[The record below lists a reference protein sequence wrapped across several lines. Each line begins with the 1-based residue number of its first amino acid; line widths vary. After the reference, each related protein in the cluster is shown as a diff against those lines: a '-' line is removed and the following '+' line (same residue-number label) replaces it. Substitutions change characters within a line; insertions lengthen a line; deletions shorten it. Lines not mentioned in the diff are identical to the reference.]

1 VRTNPHWRED
11 NPQEEETMR
20 VLRANVETG
29 TVAYEEVP
37 ESWRKYGGR
46 ALVARFLLDE
56 VPPTCDPLGPANKLI
71 WAPGLLTGHMLSSL
85 DRISVG
91 AKSPLTGGAK
101 EANGGGST
109 GMRMAWLRL
118 FALIIE
124 GGSRTGGEW
133 QVLVVD
139 QDGARFEDAS
149 DLVGLGLVATGE
161 RLAARFGD
169 KIGISAIG
177 TGGERLYHS
186 AGITH
191 LDKDRNLTR
200 ISARGGLG
208 AVMGSKRLKAVVF
221 DHYRSDQPE
230 IVDPELFK
238 DASRRYLKALQAH
251 PQTGELYPKYGTAA
265 MVNLC
270 NTLGGM
276 PTRNFSAGRFE
287 GADEVSGEAIRE
299 RNVAR
304 GGDPTHACMAGCI
317 IRCSNIYAGPD
328 GATLVTPLEYE
339 TVGLMGSNLGLHDTD
354 DIARLNAIANDVG
367 VDTIEIGAAL
377 GVAAE
382 AGYMTFG
389 DGASALRLMEEIR
402 EGTPLGRILAAG
414 AGVTGKVLG
423 IRRVPV
429 VKNQAISAYDPRAI
443 KGTGVT
449 YATSAQGADHTSGL
463 TIRAQVDHTD
473 PEGQVALSRGA
484 QYRMAGYDSLGACIF
499 AGFALDATLVRDL
512 LNGRYGWDVGD
523 SFLTDLGRESILM
536 EREFNR
542 AAGFTPA
549 DDRLPEWM
557 TTEELPDVGTAF
569 DVPPA
574 EIDAIFD

>member
-1 VRTNPHWRED
+1 
-11 NPQEEETMR
+11 MR
-20 VLRANVETG
+20 VLRANAETG
-29 TVAYEEVP
+29 AVAYEEVP
-37 ESWRKYGGR
+37 ASWQKLGGR
-46 ALVARFLLDE
+46 ALIARFLLDE

-71 WAPGLLTGHMLSSL
+71 WAPGLLSGHMLSSL

-91 AKSPLTGGAK
+91 GKSPLTGGAK
-101 EANGGGST
+101 ESNGGGST
-109 GMRMAWLRL
+109 AMRLVWLRL
-118 FALIIE
+118 FALIVE
-124 GGSRTGGEW
+124 GGPPADGTWRL
-133 QVLVVD
+133 LVID

-149 DLVGLGLVATGE
+149 DLVGLGLAATGE
-161 RLAARFGD
+161 RLVARFGPR
-169 KIGISAIG
+169 IAISAIG
-177 TGGERLYHS
+177 PAGERLYHS

-221 DHYRSDQPE
+221 DHSRSNRPE
-230 IVDPELFK
+230 PADPALFK
-238 DASRRYLKALQAH
+238 DASRRYLQALQDH
-251 PQTGELYPKYGTAA
+251 PQTGRLYPKYGTAA
-265 MVNLC
+265 IVSLC
-270 NTLGGM
+270 NTLGGI
-276 PTRNFSAGRFE
+276 PTRSFSAGRFE
-287 GADEVSGEAIRE
+287 GAEKIGGEALRE
-299 RNVAR
+299 RILAR
-304 GGDPTHACMAGCI
+304 GGEPTHACMQGCI
-317 IRCSNIYAGPD
+317 IRCSNVYAGPD
-328 GATLVTPLEYE
+328 GSTLVTPLEYE
-339 TVGLMGSNLGLHDTD
+339 TIGLMGSNLGLDDLD

-382 AGYMTFG
+382 AGLFSFG
-389 DGASALRLMEEIR
+389 DGAGALKLMEELR
-402 EGTPLGRILAAG
+402 DGTPLGRILGAG

-423 IRRVPV
+423 VRRVPV

-463 TIRAQVDHTD
+463 TIRAQIDHTD
-473 PEGQVALSRGA
+473 PRGQVELSRGA

-512 LNGRYGWDVGD
+512 IRGRHGWDVTD
-523 SFLTDLGRESILM
+523 TFLTDLGRESILM
-536 EREFNR
+536 ERQFNR
-542 AAGFTPA
+542 AAGFTSA

-574 EIDAIFD
+574 EMDAIFD

>member
-1 VRTNPHWRED
+1 
-11 NPQEEETMR
+11 MR
-20 VLRANVETG
+20 VLRANIETG
-29 TVAYEEVP
+29 ALAYKEVP
-37 ESWRKYGGR
+37 TSWQKVGGR

-56 VPPTCDPLGPANKLI
+56 VPPTCDPLGPENKLI

-85 DRISVG
+85 DRIAVG
-91 AKSPLTGGAK
+91 GKSPLTGGAK
-101 EANGGGST
+101 ESNGGGST
-109 GMRMAWLRL
+109 AMRMVWLRL
-118 FALIIE
+118 FALIVE
-124 GGSRTGGEW
+124 GGPPADGKWR
-133 QVLVVD
+133 LLIVD
-139 QDGARFEDAS
+139 PEGARFEDAS
-149 DLVGLGLVATGE
+149 DLAGLGLVATGD
-161 RLAARFGD
+161 RLAARFGP

-221 DHYRSDQPE
+221 DLYRSNQPE
-230 IVDPELFK
+230 PADPALFK
-238 DASRRYLKALQAH
+238 DASRRYLRALQDH

-265 MVNLC
+265 MVSLC
-270 NTLGGM
+270 NTLGGI

-287 GADEVSGEAIRE
+287 GAEKISGEAVRE
-299 RNVAR
+299 INLAR
-304 GGDPTHACMAGCI
+304 GGEPTHACMQGCI
-317 IRCSNIYAGPD
+317 IRCSNVYAGPD
-328 GATLVTPLEYE
+328 GSTLVTPLEDE
-339 TVGLMGSNLGLHDTD
+339 TIGLMGSNLGLDDTD

-382 AGYMTFG
+382 AGCFSFG
-389 DGASALRLMEEIR
+389 DGAGALRLMEELR
-402 EGTPLGRILAAG
+402 DGTPLGRILGAG

-423 IRRVPV
+423 VRRVPV

-473 PEGQVALSRGA
+473 PQGQVALSRGA

-512 LNGRYGWDVGD
+512 IRGRHGWDVTD
-523 SFLTDLGRESILM
+523 TFLTDLGRESVLM
-536 EREFNR
+536 ERQFNR
-542 AAGFTPA
+542 TAGLTPA

-574 EIDAIFD
+574 DMDAIFD

>member
-1 VRTNPHWRED
+1 
-11 NPQEEETMR
+11 MR
-20 VLRANVETG
+20 ILRANAETG
-29 TVAYEEVP
+29 AVAYEEVP
-37 ESWRKYGGR
+37 ASWQKLGGR
-46 ALVARFLLDE
+46 ALIARFLLDE

-71 WAPGLLTGHMLSSL
+71 WAPGLLSGHMLSSL

-91 AKSPLTGGAK
+91 GKSPLTSGAK
-101 EANGGGST
+101 ESNGGGST
-109 GMRMAWLRL
+109 AMRLVWLRL
-118 FALIIE
+118 FALIVE
-124 GGSRTGGEW
+124 GGPPADGTW
-133 QVLVVD
+133 CLLVVD

-149 DLVGLGLVATGE
+149 DLVGLGLAATGE
-161 RLAARFGD
+161 RLVARFGPRTA
-169 KIGISAIG
+169 ISAIG
-177 TGGERLYHS
+177 PAGERLYHS

-208 AVMGSKRLKAVVF
+208 AVMGSKHLKAIVF
-221 DHYRSDQPE
+221 DHARSNQPE
-230 IVDPELFK
+230 PADPALFK
-238 DASRRYLKALQAH
+238 DASRRYLQALQDH

-265 MVNLC
+265 MVSLC
-270 NTLGGM
+270 NTLGGI
-276 PTRNFSAGRFE
+276 PTRSFSAGRFE
-287 GADEVSGEAIRE
+287 GAEKIGGEALRE
-299 RNVAR
+299 RILAR
-304 GGDPTHACMAGCI
+304 GGEPTHACMQGCI
-317 IRCSNIYAGPD
+317 IRCSNVYSGPD
-328 GATLVTPLEYE
+328 GSTLVTPLEYE
-339 TVGLMGSNLGLHDTD
+339 TIGLMGSNLGLDDLD

-382 AGYMTFG
+382 AGLFSFG
-389 DGASALRLMEEIR
+389 DGAGALKLMEELR
-402 EGTPLGRILAAG
+402 DGTPLGRILGAG
-414 AGVTGKVLG
+414 AGITGKVLG
-423 IRRVPV
+423 VRRVPV

-473 PEGQVALSRGA
+473 PRGQVELSRGA

-499 AGFALDATLVRDL
+499 AGFALDAALVRDL
-512 LNGRYGWDVGD
+512 IRGRHGWDVTD
-523 SFLTDLGRESILM
+523 TFLTDLGRESILM
-536 EREFNR
+536 ERQFNR

-549 DDRLPEWM
+549 DDRLPEWL

-574 EIDAIFD
+574 EMDAIFD